1 MAMERASFKSIKR
14 RLSSLSLRPK
24 SSKSKSLSASEDTGE
39 GADLIKAGVLENYE
53 AGKSE
58 SLPEDS
64 GTIAPLI
71 NGIRDIIDDQF
82 PMPSARHVPQDLQRR
97 LSALPSMHGS
107 QAIDAPLSNQQAA
120 EGKHADVL
128 AVDERLGTAEKD
140 DGHRRPDGNSIASAS
155 ILETHAVLPSDNSL
169 TWQLPQTTE
178 STWQRTPG
186 AALDCLSASL
196 EIKL

>member
-1 MAMERASFKSIKR
+1 MERTSFKSIKR

-24 SSKSKSLSASEDTGE
+24 SSKSKSMSASEETGE
-39 GADLIKAGVLENYE
+39 AADLIKSGVFESYQ

-58 SLPEDS
+58 SLPEDP

-71 NGIRDIIDDQF
+71 NGIRGIIDEQF
-82 PMPSARHVPQDLQRR
+82 PMPSARHVPPDLQRR

-107 QAIDAPLSNQQAA
+107 QAVDASLSNQQAA
-120 EGKHADVL
+120 EGKPADVL
-128 AVDERLGTAEKD
+128 VVDERLGTAEQD
-140 DGHRRPDGNSIASAS
+140 SGHRRPDSYSMASAS

-186 AALDCLSASL
+186 AAFVCLPARL
-196 EIKL
+196 NIKL

>member
-1 MAMERASFKSIKR
+1 MELTSFKSIKR

-24 SSKSKSLSASEDTGE
+24 GSKSKSLSAAEDRGDA
-39 GADLIKAGVLENYE
+39 ADLIKAGVLEIYQ
-53 AGKSE
+53 AGNSE
-58 SLPEDS
+58 SPPEDP

-71 NGIRDIIDDQF
+71 NGIREIIDDQF
-82 PMPSARHVPQDLQRR
+82 PMPSARHVPPDLQRR

-107 QAIDAPLSNQQAA
+107 QAIDASLSNQQAA

-128 AVDERLGTAEKD
+128 VVDEGLGTAEQD
-140 DGHRRPDGNSIASAS
+140 SGHRRPDSHSMASAS

-186 AALDCLSASL
+186 AALVCL
-196 EIKL
+196 

>member
-1 MAMERASFKSIKR
+1 MERTSFKSIKR

-24 SSKSKSLSASEDTGE
+24 SSKSKSLSASEDMGE
-39 GADLIKAGVLENYE
+39 AADLIKAGVLEIYQ
-53 AGKSE
+53 ARKSE
-58 SLPEDS
+58 SLPEDP

-71 NGIRDIIDDQF
+71 NGIREIIDDQF
-82 PMPSARHVPQDLQRR
+82 PMPSARHVPPDLQRR

-107 QAIDAPLSNQQAA
+107 QAIDASLSIQQAA

-128 AVDERLGTAEKD
+128 VVYERLGTAEQD
-140 DGHRRPDGNSIASAS
+140 SDHRRPDSHSIASAS
-155 ILETHAVLPSDNSL
+155 ILETHAVLPSDTSL

-186 AALDCLSASL
+186 AALDCVSASL
-196 EIKL
+196 KFQL

>member
-64 GTIAPLI
+64 GTIAPF
-71 NGIRDIIDDQF
+71 DQ
-82 PMPSARHVPQDLQRR
+82 RYQ
-97 LSALPSMHGS
+97 
-107 QAIDAPLSNQQAA
+107 
-120 EGKHADVL
+120 
-128 AVDERLGTAEKD
+128 
-140 DGHRRPDGNSIASAS
+140 GH
-155 ILETHAVLPSDNSL
+155 H
-169 TWQLPQTTE
+169 
-178 STWQRTPG
+178 
-186 AALDCLSASL
+186 
-196 EIKL
+196 